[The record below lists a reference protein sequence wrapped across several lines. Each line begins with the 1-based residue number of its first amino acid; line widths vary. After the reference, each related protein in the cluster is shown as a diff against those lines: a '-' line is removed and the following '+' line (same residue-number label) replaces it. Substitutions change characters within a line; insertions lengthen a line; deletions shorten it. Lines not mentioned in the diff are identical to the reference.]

1 VNYNI
6 QKEKT
11 IPALNVRQHLI
22 TIAKKVWWVLAIMAL
37 FSIVDIAIGLLQ
49 PWPTKVFIDSVVGN
63 VPAPGPLAQYSHE
76 TVLLFIVTAI
86 TFALFIANSISGYIQ
101 MRIGAW
107 VNFNIDRAIQKSL
120 YERILGLPPD
130 SFSKHTVGDYIYR
143 QTSETRSVAD
153 YIIDVGLTLFE
164 SILSLSGAIIILM
177 LINWQLGLI
186 ALIPIPVIALS
197 LWYFNPIIER
207 QARELREVSSK
218 VFSFTEESIN
228 LSRLIR
234 IFDRIP
240 TQAANL
246 VSLLNKN
253 YQVGLRQRKTG
264 YFFNFTNSIGTLLQ
278 SSVLLFVGGL
288 LILHGHLTIGE
299 LVIFFSY
306 VNYLTN
312 PLHSIANTIN
322 RIKTLN
328 IHLDKIYEI
337 IDSPETDQARLTR
350 GASYVGEHRKVQEH
364 PGKSPL
370 MTFKDVL
377 IAKDDKPIL
386 SNVSFDIYKNEKI
399 GFIGPSGSGKST
411 LFDVILGFIPFQ
423 GGQIYLNERP
433 LEDYKV
439 EDVRKLF
446 SVVSQESQLLTMT
459 IEENIAFGAPIDNQ
473 PTFQQITAAADDA
486 NATEFIMQ
494 LPAQFKTMVG
504 DASVHLSGGQ
514 KQRLSIA
521 RSLLRDAPILILDEP
536 TSALDKHSAKE
547 VLHSLER
554 LMKNRTTLFITHD
567 LSILDA
573 MDRVYVVKNGTVKPV
588 EAYGGLEGYEQ
599 SIVGFEEPTVD
610 IPSK

>member
-1 VNYNI
+1 
-6 QKEKT
+6 
-11 IPALNVRQHLI
+11 
-22 TIAKKVWWVLAIMAL
+22 
-37 FSIVDIAIGLLQ
+37 
-49 PWPTKVFIDSVVGN
+49 
-63 VPAPGPLAQYSHE
+63 
-76 TVLLFIVTAI
+76 
-86 TFALFIANSISGYIQ
+86 
-101 MRIGAW
+101 
-107 VNFNIDRAIQKSL
+107 
-120 YERILGLPPD
+120 
-130 SFSKHTVGDYIYR
+130 
-143 QTSETRSVAD
+143 
-153 YIIDVGLTLFE
+153 
-164 SILSLSGAIIILM
+164 M

-186 ALIPIPVIALS
+186 ALIPIPIIALS
-197 LWYFNPIIER
+197 LWYFNPIIEK
-207 QARELREVSSK
+207 QARELREVSTK

-228 LSRLIR
+228 LNRLIR

-246 VSLLNKN
+246 VNLLNKN

-264 YFFNFTNSIGTLLQ
+264 YFFNFANSTGTLLQ

-288 LILHGHLTIGE
+288 LILHGQLTIGE

-306 VNYLTN
+306 VSYLTN
-312 PLHSIANTIN
+312 PLHSIASTMN

-364 PGKSPL
+364 PGKRL
-370 MTFKDVL
+370 LITFREVL

-386 SNVSFDIYKNEKI
+386 SNVSFNIYKNEKI

-439 EDVRKLF
+439 EDVRRLF
-446 SVVSQESQLLTMT
+446 GVVSQESELLTMS
-459 IEENIAFGAPIDNQ
+459 IEENIAFGAPIDRE
-473 PTFQQITAAADDA
+473 PTFQQITAAAEDA

-494 LPAQFKTMVG
+494 LPAQFKTLVG

-514 KQRLSIA
+514 KQRISIA

-536 TSALDKHSAKE
+536 TSALDKQSAKE

-573 MDRVYVVKNGTVKPV
+573 MDRVYVVKDGTVKPV
-588 EAYGGLEGYEQ
+588 EDYGGLVSYEE
-599 SIVGFEEPTVD
+599 SASEAAPKL
-610 IPSK
+610 SKQ